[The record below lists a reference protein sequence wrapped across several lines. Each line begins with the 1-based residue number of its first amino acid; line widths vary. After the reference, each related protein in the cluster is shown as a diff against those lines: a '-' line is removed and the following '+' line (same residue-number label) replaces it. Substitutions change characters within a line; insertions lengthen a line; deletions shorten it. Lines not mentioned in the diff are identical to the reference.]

1 MPAPAPLRGLVR
13 RLWLPA
19 LAAFVVWHT
28 IFDLTIRRGM
38 ERYLAEHARHAAGQ
52 GPAVTI
58 HGVMDEAV
66 RTGALAGLAGAVL
79 VFALVAGGRRI
90 IARRR
95 LRSD

>member
-1 MPAPAPLRGLVR
+1 MAAPARSPGLVR

-19 LAAFVVWHT
+19 LAAFVAWHT
-28 IFDLTIRRGM
+28 IFDVTIQLGM
-38 ERYLAEHARHAAGQ
+38 GRYLFGHARHAAGQ

-66 RTGALAGLAGAVL
+66 RQGALTGLAGAVF
-79 VFALVAGGRRI
+79 VFALVAAGRWL

-95 LRSD
+95 LRSG